1 LTRAHASYYMVR
13 KIVVVY
19 HCQDERLKRKLL
31 SRLTAASPM
40 VTHLYHDIA
49 VALSGCE
56 DHRNYEGVS
65 LLHGVLKDEEDMVAG
80 DEDDLTACRPEWIY
94 VFDVTQA
101 AMRGS
106 TAYDVRTLERYIAH
120 ELFTKSLD
128 PEDFYYD

>member
-1 LTRAHASYYMVR
+1 MVR

-49 VALSGCE
+49 VVLSGCE

-65 LLHGVLKDEEDMVAG
+65 LLHGVLKDEEDMVPG

-94 VFDVTQA
+94 AFDVTHIRA
-101 AMRGS
+101 LHRPRAF
-106 TAYDVRTLERYIAH
+106 H
-120 ELFTKSLD
+120 
-128 PEDFYYD
+128 